1 MLPRPEPRDEFRR
14 ALRGRLM
21 AEARTVLVPREPI
34 WRRFQRLWLRPAV
47 AFAAVALLLTTGTGI
62 AAAGSLPG
70 DPAFALKRAAED
82 VQLALTLDDGAKL
95 RVLAEQ
101 ADHRLAEL
109 SKAST
114 ERATAAPTASAA
126 YAEAV
131 AKLTTAVD
139 ALRGRPDADE
149 SKREAAKTVA
159 DSARAKHEVILNE
172 LQRTAPADA
181 QDAIEHAKR
190 ETERIRPSED
200 PAKRPGSLPT
210 KSPERT
216 VRPTETPE
224 AGQTAKPTGTPK
236 AERTAEPTRT
246 PEAGRTAEPTE
257 TPKVEQTSGPTET
270 PKTGQTAKPTKT
282 PETEPTSAPTTSPEA
297 GPTSAPTE
305 TRPPSAS
312 ASPNN

>member
-21 AEARTVLVPREPI
+21 AEARTVLLPREPM

-47 AFAAVALLLTTGTGI
+47 AFAAVALLLTTGAGV

-70 DPAFALKRAAED
+70 DPAFALKRAVED

-149 SKREAAKTVA
+149 SKRDEAKNVA

-172 LQRTAPADA
+172 LQRTAPKDA
-181 QDAIEHAKR
+181 QGAIEHAKR
-190 ETERIRPSED
+190 ETERIRPSDD
-200 PAKRPGSLPT
+200 PARRPGSVPT

-216 VRPTETPE
+216 VRPTETPKVGE
-224 AGQTAKPTGTPK
+224 TAKPTETPK
-236 AERTAEPTRT
+236 AERTSEPTKT
-246 PEAGRTAEPTE
+246 PEAGRTA
-257 TPKVEQTSGPTET
+257 
-270 PKTGQTAKPTKT
+270 
-282 PETEPTSAPTTSPEA
+282 APA
-297 GPTSAPTE
+297 E
-305 TRPPSAS
+305 TRRPSPSAS
-312 ASPNN
+312 PGS

>member
-139 ALRGRPDADE
+139 ALRGRPEADE
-149 SKREAAKTVA
+149 SKRDEAKTVA
-159 DSARAKHEVILNE
+159 DSARVKHEIILNE
-172 LQRTAPADA
+172 LQRTAPEDA

-190 ETERIRPSED
+190 ETEKIRPSDD
-200 PAKRPGSLPT
+200 PARRPGSVPT

-216 VRPTETPE
+216 VRPTETPKV
-224 AGQTAKPTGTPK
+224 GQTAKPTETPK
-236 AERTAEPTRT
+236 VERTSAPTATPRAERTAEPTRT
-246 PEAGRTAEPTE
+246 PEAGRTSEPTE
-257 TPKVEQTSGPTET
+257 T
-270 PKTGQTAKPTKT
+270 
-282 PETEPTSAPTTSPEA
+282 
-297 GPTSAPTE
+297 
-305 TRPPSAS
+305 RRPSAT
-312 ASPNN
+312 ASPDH

>member
-139 ALRGRPDADE
+139 ALRGRPEADE
-149 SKREAAKTVA
+149 SKRDEAKTVA
-159 DSARAKHEVILNE
+159 DSARVKHEIILNE
-172 LQRTAPADA
+172 LQRTAPEDA

-190 ETERIRPSED
+190 ETEKIRPSDD
-200 PAKRPGSLPT
+200 PARRPGSVPT

-216 VRPTETPE
+216 VRPTETPKVGE
-224 AGQTAKPTGTPK
+224 TAKPTETPEARRTSEPTEMPRAGRTPEPAETPK
-236 AERTAEPTRT
+236 A
-246 PEAGRTAEPTE
+246 GRTSEPTE
-257 TPKVEQTSGPTET
+257 TPQAGRTSSPTAT
-270 PKTGQTAKPTKT
+270 PKAEPTKT
-282 PETEPTSAPTTSPEA
+282 PEAER
-297 GPTSAPTE
+297 TSAPTE
-305 TRPPSAS
+305 TPPPSAS
-312 ASPNN
+312 ASPDH